1 MNIVICDDE
10 KQFLHSIKVKINSW
24 AEKTGNTSGLMLHCF
39 TSSEDVLDSWQHGL
53 QIDALFMDI
62 QIRDFFDQPSC
73 CAGSKQIMLTQDST
87 VRDTEIL
94 HQRLL

>member
-10 KQFLHSIKVKINSW
+10 KQFLYSIKVKINSW

-62 QIRDFFDQPSC
+62 QIPGELNGL
-73 CAGSKQIMLTQDST
+73 AAL
-87 VRDTEIL
+87 DTPYSAVVTGVTFVESPACL
-94 HQRLL
+94 